1 MTNQNEGAVSPLVES
16 AIVTHEMYSAYVTAG
31 FTPDQAIKLV
41 VGMMA
46 ASASMMP
53 QNWIPP
59 NNGKG

>member
-1 MTNQNEGAVSPLVES
+1 MASDDQVVSPLVES
-16 AIVTHEMYSAYVTAG
+16 AIVTHEMYNAYVTAG

-46 ASASMMP
+46 ASASLMP

-59 NNGKG
+59 QDGKA